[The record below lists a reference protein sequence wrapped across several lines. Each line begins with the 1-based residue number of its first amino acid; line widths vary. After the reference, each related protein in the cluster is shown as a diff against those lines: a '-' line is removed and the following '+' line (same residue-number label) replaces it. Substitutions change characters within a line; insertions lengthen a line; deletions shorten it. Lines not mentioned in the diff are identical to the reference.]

1 MAAQLCEYT
10 RNHQIVHFINEW
22 ILWCVKCISINLSK
36 KKKEEKIY
44 IYDILEGATFKL
56 RADPN
61 EVEATKAIRFH

>member
-1 MAAQLCEYT
+1 MVCEMYL
-10 RNHQIVHFINEW
+10 NKSV
-22 ILWCVKCISINLSK
+22 K